1 MPNTAWTRRGGSE
14 ERRASVRALFLIV
27 ISVLFVT
34 LPALTTVG
42 AAATNSDAADEA
54 ATTGF
59 VAASL
64 SFELDDLSFE
74 QHEGYD
80 LVTLDGAHYTTT
92 PADPML
98 PLLSIQLLLPP
109 DTEPSDISCVY
120 GGTIYIPGDYSI
132 LPAPRPTRFSSDAAA
147 NIPHPNTE
155 TYSSVLPYPRSVARL
170 AGGGSTGGY
179 RMASIAV
186 TPLQYIPATGELLL
200 HTNVEI
206 TVETKLAERAPA
218 AQTLSSS
225 AGAALASSAINPEAV
240 SDYMNVGS
248 RGRGSAEYLIICP
261 ESMTAAFEPLAEWKT
276 RKGVPAEIITLEEIY
291 STPLYNGRDEAEEI
305 RKCIAD
311 RYAGGTEWVLLG
323 GDTDILPARDAYDFF
338 YDQGIPCDLYYA
350 DLDRSWNEDADSRWG
365 EEGSDNIDMFTDVF
379 VGRAPVKNSAEA
391 SIFVDKVLEY
401 EGASFTVAGDYE
413 SDILFLGEIL
423 WDDPDPYSDGGVAL
437 DMIDSNH
444 IPTDHD
450 AVTKLYERDGTLS
463 HGAAM
468 SALETGYGIVVHEGH
483 ANISNAS
490 IGSSSLTMSDLDGL
504 TNGERGGLWY
514 SVGCWSAAIDY
525 DTFGEHWL
533 TNGNGGGVAY
543 VGNSRYGWG
552 CPGYP
557 GECVSDLFSQRFF
570 ESLFEKDLVH
580 AGIVHADAKHN
591 FVGIART
598 DDYTRYAMYELNLLG
613 DPELPI
619 WTESPE
625 LVTVTHDDAV
635 SFDGSRAEFSVEV
648 TVAGSP
654 VEDATVCLMTEGE
667 NDAIYT
673 VVETDAAGRAVISI
687 DESEPSE
694 ALLTVTAHNCIP
706 YGATITLGGAT
717 DVDDDVFAAGRT
729 ELQQNY
735 PNPFNPR
742 TRIAFSLG
750 TSERARVEV
759 YDVAGRLVS
768 VLVDEEL
775 EAGEHSAEWNG
786 TDSSGN
792 DVASGTYFVR
802 MLTGGSVAERK
813 MVLMR

>member
-1 MPNTAWTRRGGSE
+1 MPNTAWTRHGGSE
-14 ERRASVRALFLIV
+14 ASGSRALTRSLV
-27 ISVLFVT
+27 VLSVLLIT
-34 LPALTTVG
+34 LPALTDAG
-42 AAATNSDAADEA
+42 AAATNSDAAS
-54 ATTGF
+54 ATS
-59 VAASL
+59 VVASL
-64 SFELDDLSFE
+64 SFSMDDLTFE

-80 LVTLDGAHYTTT
+80 LISVRGAHYTTT

-109 DTEPSDISCVY
+109 DTEPSDLTYSV
-120 GGTIYIPGDYSI
+120 GGTVTIPGDYSI
-132 LPAPRPTRFSSDAAA
+132 LPAPRPARFSSDMAV

-155 TYSSVLPYPRSVARL
+155 TYSSVLPHPRSVARL
-170 AGGGSTGGY
+170 AGGGTSSGY
-179 RMASIAV
+179 RMATVAV
-186 TPLQYIPATGELLL
+186 APLQYIPATGEVLL
-200 HTNVEI
+200 HTQIEI
-206 TVETKLAERAPA
+206 SVETRSAERAPA
-218 AQTLSSS
+218 ACTLSSS
-225 AGAALASSAINPEAV
+225 AGAALASSVINPDAATA
-240 SDYMNVGS
+240 YRTPGS
-248 RGRGSAEYLIICP
+248 RGPGDTDYLIICP
-261 ESMTAAFEPLAEWKT
+261 ASFATAFEPLAAWKT
-276 RKGVPAEIITLEEIY
+276 RKGVRTEIITLEEIY
-291 STPLYNGRDEAEEI
+291 STPLYNGRDDAEEI

-311 RYAGGTEWVLLG
+311 RHANGIEWVLLG
-323 GDTDILPARDAYDFF
+323 GDTDHVPARDAYDFF

-350 DLDRSWNEDADSRWG
+350 DIDGSWNDDADSRWG
-365 EEGSDNIDMFTDVF
+365 EEGSDNIDMYTDVF
-379 VGRAPVKNSAEA
+379 VGRAPVKSAAEA

-413 SDILFLGEIL
+413 TDVLFLGEIL

-437 DMIDSNH
+437 DMIDDNH
-444 IPTDHD
+444 IPSHMDIE
-450 AVTKLYERDGTLS
+450 KLYERDGTLS

-468 SALETGYGIVVHEGH
+468 AELQTGYGIVVHEGH

-490 IGSSSLTMSDLDGL
+490 VGPGSLNSSDLDVL
-504 TNGERGGLWY
+504 SNGERGGIWY

-533 TNGNGGGVAY
+533 TNEYGGGVAY

-557 GECVSDLFSQRFF
+557 GQCVSDLFSQRFF
-570 ESLFEKDLVH
+570 ESLFDKNLVH

-619 WTESPE
+619 WTGSPE
-625 LVTVTHDDAV
+625 LVSVTHDDAV
-635 SFDGSRAEFSVEV
+635 TFDGSRAEFSVEV
-648 TVAGSP
+648 TVGGSP
-654 VEDATVCLMTEGE
+654 VEAATVCLMTEG
-667 NDAIYT
+667 DGDGIYE
-673 VVETDAAGRAVISI
+673 VVSTDAAGRAVITIS
-687 DESEPSE
+687 EQEPSE

-717 DVDDDVFAAGRT
+717 DIDGDYVIGRT

-742 TRIAFSLG
+742 TRIAFSLA
-750 TSERARVEV
+750 SSQRARIEV
-759 YDVAGRLVS
+759 YDVAGRVVS
-768 VLVDEEL
+768 VLLDEEC
-775 EAGEHSAEWNG
+775 EAGEHSVEWNG
-786 TDSSGN
+786 TDSRGSE
-792 DVASGTYFVR
+792 VASGTYFVR

>member
-14 ERRASVRALFLIV
+14 ESGATTRALCQIV
-27 ISVLFVT
+27 ICLLLVT
-34 LPALTTVG
+34 LPALTSAG
-42 AAATNSDAADEA
+42 AAATNSDAAVEA
-54 ATTGF
+54 ATAGS

-64 SFELDDLSFE
+64 SFELSDLSFE

-120 GGTIYIPGDYSI
+120 GGTVYIPGDYSI

-147 NIPHPNTE
+147 NIPHPNAE

-179 RMASIAV
+179 RMASVAV

-206 TVETKLAERAPA
+206 TVETVLAERTPA
-218 AQTLSSS
+218 ALALSSS
-225 AGAALASSAINPEAV
+225 AGAALASSAINPEAA
-240 SDYMNVGS
+240 SAYMSMGS
-248 RGRGSAEYLIICP
+248 RDRGSAEYLIICP
-261 ESMTAAFEPLAEWKT
+261 ESMATAFEPLAEWKT

-291 STPLYNGRDEAEEI
+291 TTPLYNGRDEAEEI

-311 RYAGGTEWVLLG
+311 RYAGGVEWVLLG
-323 GDTDILPARDAYDFF
+323 GDTDVLPARDAYDFF

-365 EEGSDNIDMFTDVF
+365 EEDSDNIDMFTDVF
-379 VGRAPVKNSAEA
+379 VGRAPVKTSVEA
-391 SIFVDKVLEY
+391 GIFVDKVLEY

-413 SDILFLGEIL
+413 SDILFLAEIL

-437 DMIDSNH
+437 DMIDDNH
-444 IPTDHD
+444 IPSDHD
-450 AVTKLYERDGTLS
+450 PITKLYERDGTLS

-525 DTFGEHWL
+525 DTL
-533 TNGNGGGVAY
+533 
-543 VGNSRYGWG
+543 G

-635 SFDGSRAEFSVEV
+635 IFDGSRAEFAIEV

-654 VEDATVCLMTEGE
+654 VEAATVCLMTEGE

-694 ALLTVTAHNCIP
+694 ALLTVTAHNCVP
-706 YGATITLGGAT
+706 YGAIITLGGAT
-717 DVDDDVFAAGRT
+717 DVDDDVFVAGRT

-775 EAGEHSAEWNG
+775 EAGEHSVEWNG

-792 DVASGTYFVR
+792 DVSSGTYFVR

>member
-1 MPNTAWTRRGGSE
+1 MPNTAWTRRSGSE
-14 ERRASVRALFLIV
+14 SSGSRALTRSLIV
-27 ISVLFVT
+27 LSVLLVT
-34 LPALTTVG
+34 LPALTAAG
-42 AAATNSDAADEA
+42 SAATNSDAISG
-54 ATTGF
+54 ATTHD
-59 VAASL
+59 VVASL
-64 SFELDDLSFE
+64 SLSLDDLTFE

-80 LVTLDGAHYTTT
+80 LVSLRGAHYTTT

-109 DTEPSDISCVY
+109 DTEPSDLVY
-120 GGTIYIPGDYSI
+120 TCGGTVYIPGEYSI
-132 LPAPRPTRFSSDAAA
+132 LPAPRPARLSSDEAV

-155 TYSSVLPYPRSVARL
+155 TYSSVLPHPRSVARL
-170 AGGGSTGGY
+170 AGGGSSGGY
-179 RMASIAV
+179 RMANVSV
-186 TPLQYIPATGELLL
+186 TPLQYVPATGELVL
-200 HTNVEI
+200 HTEI
-206 TVETKLAERAPA
+206 EISVETSFAERAPA
-218 AQTLSSS
+218 AHALSSS
-225 AGAALASSAINPEAV
+225 AGAALASSVINPDAATA
-240 SDYMNVGS
+240 YRAPGS
-248 RGRGSAEYLIICP
+248 RGSGDPVYLIICP
-261 ESMTAAFEPLAEWKT
+261 ESFATSFEPLAAWKT
-276 RKGVPAEIITLEEIY
+276 RKGVRTEIITTEEIY
-291 STPLYNGRDEAEEI
+291 STPLYNGRDDAEEI

-311 RYAGGTEWVLLG
+311 RYADGIEWVLLG
-323 GDTDILPARDAYDFF
+323 GDTDHVPARDAYDFF

-350 DLDRSWNEDADSRWG
+350 DLDRSWNDDADSRWG

-379 VGRAPVKNSAEA
+379 VGRAPVKSAAEV

-413 SDILFLGEIL
+413 TDVLFLGEIL
-423 WDDPDPYSDGGVAL
+423 WDDPDPYTDGGVAL
-437 DMIDSNH
+437 DMIDDDH
-444 IPTDHD
+444 IPSNMSI
-450 AVTKLYERDGTLS
+450 TKLYESTGTLS
-463 HGAAM
+463 HGVAM
-468 SALETGYGIVVHEGH
+468 AELQTGAGIVVHEGH

-490 IGSSSLTMSDLDGL
+490 IGPASLNASDLDAL

-514 SVGCWSAAIDY
+514 SIGCWSAAIDY

-533 TNGNGGGVAY
+533 TNGDGGGVAY

-557 GECVSDLFSQRFF
+557 GQCVSDLFSQRFF

-580 AGIVHADAKHN
+580 AGVVHADAKHN

-619 WTESPE
+619 WTASPE
-625 LVTVTHDDAV
+625 LVTVTHDAAV
-635 SFDGSRAEFSVEV
+635 IFDGLRAEFTIEV

-654 VEDATVCLMTEGE
+654 VEAATVCLMTEGSA
-667 NDAIYT
+667 DGVYK

-687 DESEPSE
+687 DEQEPSE

-706 YGATITLGGAT
+706 YGATIQLGGTTGVESDYAI
-717 DVDDDVFAAGRT
+717 GRT

-750 TSERARVEV
+750 TSQRARIEV

-775 EAGEHSAEWNG
+775 EAGEHNVEWNG
-786 TDSSGN
+786 TDSRGS